1 MPCEVTVWFEVNL
14 EQLCS
19 ASCLTTLL

>member
-1 MPCEVTVWFEVNL
+1 MPCEVTVWFEVNS

-19 ASCLTTLL
+19 ASCLTTLF